1 MSTISGR
8 RPHRQTAF
16 HLKHNPF
23 PTEAIGKDDDPYSD
37 GAFADEIE
45 QIIDRVIVGGLTPR
59 RQLSFVYSH
68 NQLGGEDTGFG
79 KTVTMLTMRTA
90 INEDLGKS
98 ILETHVDED
107 EIVPIGA
114 AYASFNTHQ
123 RTGYY
128 PVLADAVKDAA
139 TAGEKPLLTHV
150 HERIAAKHVASA
162 EEIRTAISA
171 SQVELGVSL
180 RPATVAAFSEDGAAG
195 VAADITQTSPTTML
209 RSGNQWLQFLLVA
222 MHAAEIPRL
231 FLFIDQLEDLA
242 MNKSQTRARRYREI
256 GRVRDLLEDE
266 PSRSML
272 HTTFTMHDT
281 AAAELEEFWVPQ
293 RLPSYQLQR
302 ANMGQIVLFE
312 GLRDDHAV
320 AEVLAAWMTPE
331 RTDGF
336 TGDDHHPL
344 EMSAVRALRERS
356 EGRVGQLLVDAAK
369 VLDAAENDKVP
380 TIDGDYVRELFEDG
394 GTSAGEGDGESVLV
408 PEADDDLLA

>member
-1 MSTISGR
+1 MSTISAR

-16 HLKHNPF
+16 NLKHNPF
-23 PTEAIGKDDDPYSD
+23 PTEAIGKDADPYSD
-37 GAFADEIE
+37 DAFGDEIE
-45 QIIDRVIVGGLTPR
+45 QIIDRVIVGGLTSR

-68 NQLGGEDTGFG
+68 NLLGGEDTGFG
-79 KTVTMLTMRTA
+79 KTATLLKMRTA
-90 INEDLGKS
+90 INEDLGRS
-98 ILETHVDED
+98 ILEHLVEDED
-107 EIVPIGA
+107 LVPIGA

-139 TAGEKPLLTHV
+139 TAGEKPLLAHV
-150 HERIAAKHVASA
+150 HERIVAKHGSSHQ
-162 EEIRTAISA
+162 EIRSAIVD
-171 SQVELGVSL
+171 SQVALGVSL
-180 RPATVAAFSEDGAAG
+180 RQPTVSAFCEGGAAG
-195 VAADITQTSPTTML
+195 IASDITQTSSATML
-209 RSGNQWLQFLLVA
+209 RSGNQWLHFLLVA

-266 PSRSML
+266 PTRSML

-281 AAAELEEFWVPQ
+281 AAAELEEFWLPH
-293 RLPSYQLQR
+293 RLPSYRPQR

-312 GLRDDHAV
+312 GLRDDPA
-320 AEVLAAWMTPE
+320 AAKVLAAWMEPE

-336 TGDDHHPL
+336 NGDPHHPF

-369 VLDAAENDKVP
+369 VLDAAEQDKAAAV
-380 TIDGDYVRELFEDG
+380 DGNYVRNLFEDDEIP
-394 GTSAGEGDGESVLV
+394 AGESESEALV
-408 PEADDDLLA
+408 AEADDDLLA

>member
-1 MSTISGR
+1 MSTLSAR
-8 RPHRQTAF
+8 RPYRQTAF
-16 HLKHNPF
+16 NLKHNPF

-37 GAFADEIE
+37 EAFADEIE
-45 QIIDRVIVGGLTPR
+45 QIIDRVVIGGLTSR

-79 KTVTMLTMRTA
+79 KTVTMLKLRTA

-98 ILETHVDED
+98 ILETLVDAD

-150 HERIAAKHVASA
+150 YERITAVHGTSV
-162 EEIRTAISA
+162 EDVRGAISA

-180 RPATVAAFSEDGAAG
+180 RPLTVAAFCDDGAAG
-195 VAADITQTSPTTML
+195 VATDITQTSTTTML

-231 FLFIDQLEDLA
+231 FLFVDQLEDLA

-256 GRVRDLLEDE
+256 GRIRDLLEDE

-281 AAAELEEFWVPQ
+281 AAAELEEFWVPN

-312 GLRDDHAV
+312 GLRDDPAA

-331 RTDGF
+331 RTNGF
-336 TGDDHHPL
+336 TGDDHHPF

-369 VLDAAENDKVP
+369 VLNAAENDKMP
-380 TIDGDYVRELFEDG
+380 TVDGDYVRELFEDG
-394 GTSAGEGDGESVLV
+394 GVPAGEIEGESAPVA
-408 PEADDDLLA
+408 EADDDLLA